1 MLNTPESTADKLI
14 RGLLKLCVDRGCAAE
29 VGDMIDGCDSDSDDC
44 ESVASDVELKA
55 IYSSDEPPAK
65 RLRFELKTI
74 ETEKKISQ
82 QMTP

>member
-1 MLNTPESTADKLI
+1 
-14 RGLLKLCVDRGCAAE
+14 
-29 VGDMIDGCDSDSDDC
+29 MIDGCDSDSDDC